1 MLNRISKR
9 RKPSRKQ
16 KEFINSV
23 LFLAVSLLSVA
34 GLLIYL
40 WVYNEIILTEKS
52 NDGLQYSKEDL
63 SENNR
68 RLRADIAR
76 LMRADRIT
84 SIAEEKLDLVTP
96 IPESLVVFIEKMTP
110 NNIIGEGEWQNHSQK
125 FVKEF
130 FFFEKTQ
137 VIHDNYFESDDCDW

>member
-1 MLNRISKR
+1 MLSRISKR

-16 KEFINSV
+16 KEFINSI

-40 WVYNEIILTEKS
+40 WVYNEIILTEKN
-52 NDGLQYSKEDL
+52 NDGLGYSREDL

-68 RLRADIAR
+68 RLKADIAR

-84 SIAEEKLDLVTP
+84 YIAEEKLDLVTP
-96 IPESLVVFIEKMTP
+96 APESLVVFIEKMNTTKVA
-110 NNIIGEGEWQNHSQK
+110 GEGE
-125 FVKEF
+125 
-130 FFFEKTQ
+130 
-137 VIHDNYFESDDCDW
+137 